1 MNNNFALELSKA
13 IEQLAIERG
22 INMKVLIGQALEMLQ
37 RSEWDGSTK
46 KH

>member
-1 MNNNFALELSKA
+1 MNCFALELSKA

-22 INMKVLIGQALEMLQ
+22 MSVKLLIGQALEMLQ
-37 RSEWDGSTK
+37 RSGWDGSTT